1 MNAWIAVQPDY
12 LRHRNGEEQ
21 SFSQRWI
28 ELASAQGIDARQV
41 DVDAL
46 DFFDS
51 LSGCQGFMWRFGFD
65 PLSLQHAKRLLPAI
79 EQGMAIPVFPSWES
93 SWHFEDKIA
102 QHYLLQ
108 AAGIP
113 APRTWVWWRRDDAE
127 RFAAS
132 AKYPLV
138 AKLSTGF
145 QSSNVRLLRNAS
157 EANDLIRRC
166 FGGGL
171 VSMEKPQ
178 STIRQVLRHRI
189 PGMRLLAGKPL
200 PRGIQHGYLYVQE
213 FLPDNSFDTRV
224 TIIGDRAFAFR
235 RFNRPGDFR
244 ASGSGRLD
252 WNPAEVHADAIRL
265 AFRIARQLGTQ
276 SVAVD
281 VLRRGDERVAGEIS
295 YTYASWAVR
304 DCPGH
309 WRLHGTPAAGTL
321 TWRGGK
327 VRPEDAIFEDFME
340 VVARRKIREPCAHP
354 LSNEVRQTSLGVEDF
369 GNERVAGA
377 SRTIKS

>member
-1 MNAWIAVQPDY
+1 MRIAVQPDY

-21 SFSQRWI
+21 SFSQRWV
-28 ELASAQGIDARQV
+28 ELAAVQGVDTRQV
-41 DVDAL
+41 DVDAA

-51 LSGCQGFMWRFGFD
+51 LSGCDGFMWRFGFD

-79 EQGMAIPVFPSWES
+79 EQGMAIPVFPSWAS

-108 AAGIP
+108 AARIP
-113 APRTWVWWRRDDAE
+113 TPRTWVWWREDDAR

-132 AKYPLV
+132 AHYPLV
-138 AKLSTGF
+138 AKLSGGF
-145 QSSNVRLLRNAS
+145 QSNNVRLLRTVA
-157 EANDLIRRC
+157 EANDLIRRS

-171 VSMEKPQ
+171 VSMEGPN
-178 STIRQVLRHRI
+178 TALRRLLRHRI
-189 PGMRLLAGKPL
+189 PGLRLLVGKSL

-213 FLPDNSFDTRV
+213 FLPDNAFDTRV

-235 RFNRPGDFR
+235 RLNRPGDFR
-244 ASGSGRLD
+244 ASGSGTLQWD
-252 WNPAEVHADAIRL
+252 PKDIHVDAIRL
-265 AFRIARQLGTQ
+265 AFRIARQLKTQ

-281 VLRRGDERVAGEIS
+281 VLQRDGERVAGEIS

-309 WRLHGTPAAGTL
+309 WRLEGTPDTGTL
-321 TWRGGK
+321 IWREGK
-327 VRPEDAIFEDFME
+327 LRPEDAIFADFIE
-340 VVARRKIREPCAHP
+340 QVARRPR
-354 LSNEVRQTSLGVEDF
+354 
-369 GNERVAGA
+369 
-377 SRTIKS
+377 